1 MIFERLDSHCH
12 RKISLS
18 RSRRTNA
25 HYNGVLGYS
34 INIFLLSE
42 SFCLYDL
49 SRGRNAYSAVGKLYS
64 LVHGIFLNHGENI
77 SEALLVYV
85 LALVR
90 HCSQSFH
97 RSLCLHNVRL
107 IATYA
112 YIIASA
118 EYDHAVLPL
127 QYVQIF
133 IKSAEKSY
141 YTVHRR
147 NVYYRFRHITTTD
160 KK

>member
-1 MIFERLDSHCH
+1 MVFLD
-12 RKISLS
+12 I
-18 RSRRTNA
+18 
-25 HYNGVLGYS
+25 
-34 INIFLLSE
+34 
-42 SFCLYDL
+42 
-49 SRGRNAYSAVGKLYS
+49 AYSAVGKLYS

-77 SEALLVYV
+77 SEALLAYV

-107 IATYA
+107 IAAYA